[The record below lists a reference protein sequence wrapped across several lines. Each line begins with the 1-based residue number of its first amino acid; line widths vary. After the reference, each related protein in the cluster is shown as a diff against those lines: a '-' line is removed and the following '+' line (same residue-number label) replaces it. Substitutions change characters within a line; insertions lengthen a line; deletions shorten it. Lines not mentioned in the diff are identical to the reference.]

1 MAPSVPPT
9 AITPKSRLLCS
20 SEKRSAIRPQKTM
33 VANRLKTLNQTK
45 KTIPLVSPMVAGA
58 ITSRA

>member
-1 MAPSVPPT
+1 MAPSEPPT

-20 SEKRSAIRPQKTM
+20 SEKRSAIKPQNTI
-33 VANRLKTLNQTK
+33 VAKRLKTLYQTK
-45 KTIPLVSPMVAGA
+45 KTIPLVSPMAVGA